1 MRFFGAYKYFR
12 INAGLGEGVL
22 PVSLAS
28 GLAKGLVLSLV
39 LALGLGLA
47 GCGTSVEAPKP
58 ADLGPNISLLSVR
71 TAWTAQI
78 GAVQFPLALRPVG
91 NTVFVAASDG
101 TVAAL
106 DARTGQDLWRM
117 SVKSPVS
124 SGVGSDGRYVAVVT
138 QGNELVMIDG
148 GREAWRQSMSA
159 LSFTAPL
166 VAGARVFVLS
176 ADRSVTAFDAATG
189 RKLWSQTRPGE
200 PLVLRQA
207 GILQSFEDTLLV
219 GLSGRLVGMNP
230 ANGSSRW
237 EAPIAVPRGTNDVE
251 RLVDLVAQ
259 TSRQGSM
266 VCVRAYQ
273 AAVGCV
279 NAVTGAV
286 AWTKPSQGSVGVHA
300 DEQNVYTTQSDGKI
314 FALRPADGEKVWES
328 ERLKHRHLSAPLAIG
343 RVLAI
348 GDNSGVVHLV
358 STQDGA
364 PQNRLNTDGSA
375 IISSPVMVAG
385 TLIVATQNGGLFGF
399 RPE

>member
-1 MRFFGAYKYFR
+1 MRFLELFKPFR
-12 INAGLGEGVL
+12 QLPMLGVVVLVAGLV
-22 PVSLAS
+22 
-28 GLAKGLVLSLV
+28 
-39 LALGLGLA
+39 
-47 GCGTSVEAPKP
+47 GCGSTVEAPKP
-58 ADLGPNISLLSVR
+58 ADLGPNVPLLSVR
-71 TAWTAQI
+71 TAWVAQI
-78 GAVQFPLALRPVG
+78 GAIQFPLALRPVD
-91 NTVFVAASDG
+91 NTLFVAASDG

-106 DARTGQDLWRM
+106 DARTGQDIWRT
-117 SVKSPVS
+117 SVRSQLS
-124 SGVGSDGRYVAVVT
+124 SGVGSDGRHVAVIT
-138 QGNELVMIDG
+138 QGNELVLIEA
-148 GREAWRQSMSA
+148 GRELWRQRLSA

-259 TSRQGSM
+259 TSRQGNL

-286 AWTKPSQGSVGVHA
+286 VWTKPSLGSVGVHA
-300 DEQNVYTTQSDGKI
+300 DEQNLYTTQSDGKVV
-314 FALRPADGEKVWES
+314 AMRPVDGEKAWES
-328 ERLKHRHLSAPLAIG
+328 DRLKYRQLSAPLAAG
-343 RVLAI
+343 RVLAF
-348 GDNSGVVHLV
+348 GDSTGIVHLV

-364 PQNRLNTDGSA
+364 PQNRLTTDGSA
-375 IISSPVMVAG
+375 ITSAPVMVAG

>member
-1 MRFFGAYKYFR
+1 MRLLGLITRFR
-12 INAGLGEGVL
+12 QATVLGL
-22 PVSLAS
+22 
-28 GLAKGLVLSLV
+28 LV
-39 LALGLGLA
+39 LAAFLP
-47 GCGTSVEAPKP
+47 GCGSTVEAPKP
-58 ADLGPNISLLSVR
+58 ADLGPNIPLISVR
-71 TAWTAQI
+71 TSWVAQI
-78 GAVQFPLALRPVG
+78 GVVQFPLALRPVG
-91 NTVFVAASDG
+91 TTLFVAASDG

-106 DARTGQDLWRM
+106 DSRTGQDIWRT
-117 SVKSPVS
+117 SVRSPLS
-124 SGVGSDGRYVAVVT
+124 SGVGSDGRYVAVIT

-148 GREAWRQSMSA
+148 GREVWRQPMPA

-176 ADRSVTAFDAATG
+176 ADRSVTAYDAAAG

-230 ANGSSRW
+230 DNGSSRW

-251 RLVDLVAQ
+251 RLVDLVSQ
-259 TSRQGSM
+259 TSRQGNV

-279 NAVTGAV
+279 NALTGAV
-286 AWTKPSQGSVGVHA
+286 VWTKPSQGSVGVHA
-300 DEQNVYTTQSDGKI
+300 DEQSLYTTQSDGKVVV
-314 FALRPADGEKVWES
+314 FRPVDGEKIWES
-328 ERLKHRHLSAPLAIG
+328 DRLKYRHLSTPLAIG

-348 GDNSGVVHLV
+348 GDNTGVVHLL
-358 STQDGA
+358 STQDGL
-364 PQNRLNTDGSA
+364 PQNRLSTDGSA
-375 IISSPVMVAG
+375 IVTAPVMVAG

>member
-58 ADLGPNISLLSVR
+58 ADLGPNIPLLSVR

-286 AWTKPSQGSVGVHA
+286 AWTKPSQGSVGLHA
-300 DEQNVYTTQSDGKI
+300 DVQPIKQS
-314 FALRPADGEKVWES
+314 A
-328 ERLKHRHLSAPLAIG
+328 
-343 RVLAI
+343 
-348 GDNSGVVHLV
+348 
-358 STQDGA
+358 
-364 PQNRLNTDGSA
+364 
-375 IISSPVMVAG
+375 
-385 TLIVATQNGGLFGF
+385 
-399 RPE
+399 

>member
-1 MRFFGAYKYFR
+1 MRFFGGFKYLQQR
-12 INAGLGEGVL
+12 VQLG
-22 PVSLAS
+22 
-28 GLAKGLVLSLV
+28 
-39 LALGLGLA
+39 ALIFALGLA
-47 GCGTSVEAPKP
+47 GCGSTVEAPKP
-58 ADLGPNISLLSVR
+58 ADLGPNVPLLSVR
-71 TAWTAQI
+71 TAWVAQV
-78 GAVQFPLALRPVG
+78 GPVLFPLALRPVG
-91 NTVFVAASDG
+91 NDLFVAASDG

-106 DARTGQDLWRM
+106 DARTGLDIWRT
-117 SVKSPVS
+117 SVRSQLS

-138 QGNELVMIDG
+138 QGNELVMIEA
-148 GREAWRQSMSA
+148 GRELWRQRMSA

-176 ADRSVTAFDAATG
+176 ADRSVSAFDAATG
-189 RKLWSQTRPGE
+189 RKLWNQTRAGE

-259 TSRQGSM
+259 TSRQGNQ

-273 AAVGCV
+273 AALGCV
-279 NAVTGAV
+279 NAVTGGV
-286 AWTKPSQGSVGVHA
+286 VWTKPSQGSVGVHA
-300 DEQNVYTTQSDGKI
+300 DELNLYTTQSDGKI
-314 FALRPADGEKVWES
+314 VVFRSADGEKVWES
-328 ERLKHRHLSAPLAIG
+328 DRLKYRQLSAPLVAG

-358 STQDGA
+358 STNDGS
-364 PQNRLNTDGSA
+364 PQNRLTTDGSP
-375 IISSPVMVAG
+375 IIAAPVMLAG
-385 TLIVATQNGGLFGF
+385 TLVVATQNGGLFGF

>member
-1 MRFFGAYKYFR
+1 MRFLGVFNRFQLWFTWGA
-12 INAGLGEGVL
+12 
-22 PVSLAS
+22 
-28 GLAKGLVLSLV
+28 LV
-39 LALGLGLA
+39 LAAGMAGLLS
-47 GCGTSVEAPKP
+47 GCSSSVEAPKP
-58 ADLGPNISLLSVR
+58 ADLGPNVPLLAVRSAWVAQVGAIRYPMAVRSVG
-71 TAWTAQI
+71 TT
-78 GAVQFPLALRPVG
+78 LY
-91 NTVFVAASDG
+91 VAASDG

-106 DARTGQDLWRM
+106 DARTGQDIWRINVR
-117 SVKSPVS
+117 SALS
-124 SGVGSDGRYVAVVT
+124 SGVGSDGRYVAVIT
-138 QGNELVMIDG
+138 QGNELVMIDA
-148 GREAWRQSMSA
+148 GREVWRQRMPA

-176 ADRSVTAFDAATG
+176 ADRSVTAFDSATG
-189 RKLWSQTRPGE
+189 RKLWNQTRPGE

-251 RLVDLVAQ
+251 RLVDLVSQ
-259 TSRQGSM
+259 TSRQGNT

-300 DEQNVYTTQSDGKI
+300 DEQNQYTTQSDGKI
-314 FALRPADGEKVWES
+314 LALRPADGELVWES
-328 ERLKHRHLSAPLAIG
+328 DRLKYRQLTAPLAVG
-343 RVLAI
+343 RVLAV
-348 GDNSGVVHLV
+348 GDNTGTVHLI

-364 PQNRLNTDGSA
+364 PQNRLGTDGSA
-375 IISSPVMVAG
+375 IVSSPVMVAG
-385 TLIVATQNGGLFGF
+385 TLVVATQNGGLFGF

>member
-1 MRFFGAYKYFR
+1 
-12 INAGLGEGVL
+12 
-22 PVSLAS
+22 
-28 GLAKGLVLSLV
+28 
-39 LALGLGLA
+39 
-47 GCGTSVEAPKP
+47 
-58 ADLGPNISLLSVR
+58 
-71 TAWTAQI
+71 
-78 GAVQFPLALRPVG
+78 
-91 NTVFVAASDG
+91 
-101 TVAAL
+101 
-106 DARTGQDLWRM
+106 
-117 SVKSPVS
+117 
-124 SGVGSDGRYVAVVT
+124 
-138 QGNELVMIDG
+138 MIDA
-148 GREAWRQSMSA
+148 GREVWRQRMPA

-189 RKLWSQTRPGE
+189 RKLWNQTRPGE

-259 TSRQGSM
+259 TSRQANM

-300 DEQNVYTTQSDGKI
+300 DEQNLYTTQSDGKI
-314 FALRPADGEKVWES
+314 LALRPADGEKVWES
-328 ERLKHRHLSAPLAIG
+328 DRLKFRQLTAPLALG
-343 RVLAI
+343 RVLAV
-348 GDNSGVVHLV
+348 GDNTGTVHLV

-364 PQNRLNTDGSA
+364 PQNRLATDGSA
-375 IISSPVMVAG
+375 IVSSPVMVAG